1 MGIYILLILT
11 HNGMASIKYQFYVL
25 FNINGRNIPVR
36 QHSEFLLPYLLSSK
50 KQLMPHVVG
59 QLQLPVPLLCRNGVH

>member
-1 MGIYILLILT
+1 MFSHTQKMRKKKEIKLLV
-11 HNGMASIKYQFYVL
+11 FVL

-50 KQLMPHVVG
+50 KQLMLHVVG
-59 QLQLPVPLLCRNGVH
+59 PLQLPVPLLC